1 MNDNL
6 TVSTY
11 RIVANGVELRSFEAE
26 NREQAMS
33 YHLAHSEA
41 AVNEAL
47 LNGSIQLG
55 KNQTARDVDI
65 RLLDEH
71 DRVIHTSNKFLA
83 QFVNLTT
90 EEWND
95 LKFLDRGISDEPSVY
110 FDIDGTTGKWNPN
123 ATMEEIFD
131 TKNHYFAKV
140 EPDDFA
146 INLAKQLHEDGV
158 DTCIVT
164 ATAKDTI
171 PDKYDWVKK
180 NIPFIKDENI
190 FFAPLGADKTQF
202 IKGNADKS
210 ALIDDYNPNLY
221 AWKESGGQSVKYL
234 NGINSKN
241 PDFSQVDFGSLKK
254 AYEAFKEWELITDAT
269 DYQIDAQRDKLVSR
283 MYNTTGFVAEG
294 IEQAIGHN
302 NSPVVEHEKE

>member
-1 MNDNL
+1 MEDNL
-6 TVSTY
+6 TVQKYKVIAKGTE
-11 RIVANGVELRSFEAE
+11 IDSFEAE
-26 NREQAMS
+26 NREQAIN

-47 LNGSIQLG
+47 FNGSIQLG

-95 LKFLDRGISDEPSVY
+95 LKFLDRGTSDEPSVY

-140 EPDDFA
+140 EPEPYVID
-146 INLAKQLHEDGV
+146 LAYQLYLDGV

-171 PDKYDWVKK
+171 PDKYDWIKK

-202 IKGNADKS
+202 IKGNADIS
-210 ALIDDYNPNLY
+210 ALIDDYNPNLK
-221 AWKESGGQSVKYL
+221 AWREAGGNAIKML
-234 NGINSKN
+234 NGINSSHSG
-241 PDFSQVDFGSLKK
+241 FTEISFEGLKK
-254 AYEAFKEWELITDAT
+254 KKAELDEWLKNTDAT
-269 DYQIDAQRDKLVSR
+269 ETQVEQIQNKVVSHA
-283 MYNTTGFVAEG
+283 YHSIAAVADT
-294 IEQAIGHN
+294 IEREIGHD
-302 NSPVVEHEKE
+302 VEADKGKEY